1 MRNLVDLFVR
11 FSHVFFI
18 SHCCNNAPHDELIP
32 PSFLQEENKQAESPP
47 ESIQERISSREEA
60 KNEKEVLDV
69 DDDEF
74 YDVKLD

>member
-18 SHCCNNAPHDELIP
+18 SHCCNNAPNDEIIP
-32 PSFLQEENKQAESPP
+32 PSLLQEETRREAESPP

-60 KNEKEVLDV
+60 KNGKEVLEEDQ
-69 DDDEF
+69 EF
-74 YDVKLD
+74 YDVQLD